1 MLDRVLASV
10 HKILGFNSQ
19 QRSPQNKTKPLTF
32 HIPVGKLNIPDTYTT
47 AALYNKHKLPCQKVE
62 ILIFIVIFDAPN

>member
-32 HIPVGKLNIPDTYTT
+32 HIPVGKLNIPDTYI
-47 AALYNKHKLPCQKVE
+47 YYSS
-62 ILIFIVIFDAPN
+62 II